1 MPLQSAISKS
11 QKKINSL
18 KVKAAKIQK
27 RVDIAIRTLT
37 HSDKMWAN
45 HKASE
50 PKSADMIAFHN
61 AITTAHKAELKKQ
74 YCEYNTA
81 MATVRIL
88 EAEQVRDAEVAKL
101 TKPQPPKEPQPPK
114 AKFADPFKDE
124 DEATI
129 DDIIEELWCIGE
141 DSPEDLEDELKAGYK
156 CTKKQLAYWLKK
168 KYIDTTSRGE
178 ELYEILT
185 EE

>member
-1 MPLQSAISKS
+1 MPLQCAISKS
-11 QKKINSL
+11 EKKINSL

-74 YCEYNTA
+74 SDLYR
-81 MATVRIL
+81 ATQFAIDL
-88 EAEQVRDAEVAKL
+88 TDADEARYAQNLKL
-101 TKPQPPKEPQPPK
+101 YGPPPPKEISSLLNEWP
-114 AKFADPFKDE
+114 
-124 DEATI
+124 
-129 DDIIEELWCIGE
+129 
-141 DSPEDLEDELKAGYK
+141 
-156 CTKKQLAYWLKK
+156 
-168 KYIDTTSRGE
+168 
-178 ELYEILT
+178 
-185 EE
+185 